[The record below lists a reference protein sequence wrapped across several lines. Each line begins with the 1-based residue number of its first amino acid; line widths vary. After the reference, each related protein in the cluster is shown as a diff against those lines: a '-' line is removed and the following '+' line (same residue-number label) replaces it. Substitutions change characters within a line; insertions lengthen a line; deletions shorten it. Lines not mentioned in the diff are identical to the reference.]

1 MKLYKIIAS
10 DDRTYWV
17 VANSVSQMEKIF
29 DDAVNYS
36 LEIITM
42 EIMSNNQNVLI
53 PKNDYKE

>member
-10 DDRTYWV
+10 DDSTYWV
-17 VANSVSQMEKIF
+17 VANSVSQMENIF
-29 DDAVNYS
+29 EDEVNYS

-53 PKNDYKE
+53 PKNDYKD